1 MKNGKRPVNM
11 LILIIDADGMIVVMN
26 DIEEMTIS
34 AGMNLPQE
42 LSNMKKKRW
51 IILLIIVLVIL

>member
-26 DIEEMTIS
+26 DIEEITIS
-34 AGMNLPQE
+34 AGMNLPQ
-42 LSNMKKKRW
+42 
-51 IILLIIVLVIL
+51 